1 MHDIGKNLVKMML
14 EGAGFKVIDLGTNVT
29 ADKFVNAVKN
39 DGAQIVAM
47 SALLTTTMLEMK
59 TTIETFKTIGLR
71 DNIKIMIG
79 GAPITKEYADDIGAD
94 GYSDDAAGAAM
105 LAKELITQI

>member
-1 MHDIGKNLVKMML
+1 MLAAKAMYAGLDIINPILAENEVEPMGIVAIGTVKGDMHDIGKNLVKMML

-59 TTIETFKTIGLR
+59 TTIETFKTIGYV
-71 DNIKIMIG
+71 II
-79 GAPITKEYADDIGAD
+79 
-94 GYSDDAAGAAM
+94 
-105 LAKELITQI
+105 